1 MIKKTF
7 ASVLLG
13 LSLMSVLNA
22 KECVSPLLQSA
33 KYHQQSAE
41 IRALQLQSYKMAK
54 MALDNNLK
62 LVKDKKPAV
71 ILDLDETVLNTFD
84 YTGYLIKNCIKY
96 TPETWDKF
104 EKEGSLSLIPGAL
117 DFLEYANSKGVRIF
131 YISNRTQKNKAFTL
145 KVLKDF
151 KLPQVSEES
160 VLLEEKDKPKA
171 VRREL
176 VAKDYAIVLQVGDTL
191 HDFDAIFA
199 QNAKN
204 TQEQQTKVF
213 QNAQKFGAEWIILPN
228 SLYGSWEKAPLK
240 AWQNKSHH
248 KSQNKSHQK

>member
-22 KECVSPLLQSA
+22 KECVSPLTRSV

-84 YTGYLIKNCIKY
+84 YAGY
-96 TPETWDKF
+96 
-104 EKEGSLSLIPGAL
+104 
-117 DFLEYANSKGVRIF
+117 
-131 YISNRTQKNKAFTL
+131 
-145 KVLKDF
+145 
-151 KLPQVSEES
+151 
-160 VLLEEKDKPKA
+160 
-171 VRREL
+171 
-176 VAKDYAIVLQVGDTL
+176 
-191 HDFDAIFA
+191 
-199 QNAKN
+199 
-204 TQEQQTKVF
+204 
-213 QNAQKFGAEWIILPN
+213 
-228 SLYGSWEKAPLK
+228 
-240 AWQNKSHH
+240 
-248 KSQNKSHQK
+248 

>member
-1 MIKKTF
+1 MIKKTL

-22 KECVSPLLQSA
+22 KECVSPLTRSV

-84 YTGYLIKNCIKY
+84 YAGYLTKHCIKY

-104 EKEGSLSLIPGAL
+104 EKEGSLTLVPGAL
-117 DFLEYANSKGVRIF
+117 DFLEYANSKGVKIF

-145 KVLKDF
+145 KTLKSF

-160 VLLEEKDKPKA
+160 VLLKEKGKPKA

-191 HDFDAIFA
+191 HDFDALFVKD
-199 QNAKN
+199 AKN
-204 TQEQQTKVF
+204 SQEQRAKVL
-213 QNAQKFGAEWIILPN
+213 QNAQKFGTEWIILPN
-228 SLYGSWEKAPLK
+228 SLYGTWEDEPIK
-240 AWQNKSHH
+240 AWQNK
-248 KSQNKSHQK
+248 K